1 MNRCTRAIAGL
12 AALGIAAALLAAP
25 EISAHADVPREA
37 AGPVTAE
44 DALAQARTTGE
55 PAVASALTDERT
67 LVTADPETGLLRA
80 ELTAGVA
87 RVRDGQGGWRE
98 PSTRLVAGADGRL
111 RPEAAVVA
119 YSVSAG
125 GSADLVEVEAAQGSM
140 SWSWP
145 TVLPPAVV
153 SGDTATYAEVLPG
166 ADLVVRAG
174 LEQVESFLVVKSRL
188 AAANPA
194 VREFALAAGYDG
206 VSPHALSNGAV
217 ELRSADGQPQILI
230 PPARMWDS
238 RGAEQGLSSSEAVEE
253 GTMSASSDVELD
265 VNAATSELT
274 VAADTDLLDDP
285 NTVFPVVIDPTAQ
298 PLTRSY
304 VVRVTEDFVTINDM
318 SVPGKIGYNGWTAP
332 YYKSRMFY
340 QFRWPTNASGVP
352 FTAKQIVKGVFEYV
366 QIHSPQHS
374 PCKSSSSAYGPAVK
388 VKLFNSINS
397 GTDWPG
403 PGAHEWS
410 PISDTYAVGHEDYC
424 HDRYRQTWN
433 ITGMLQKERADVDYK
448 DRTTVTVGVYSADE
462 GDKMGW
468 RHFDNEASGTYA
480 SPKLV
485 LDYEAEP
492 PAPTDL
498 TLTGQVSTT
507 PLVTN
512 SSAPYLRVT
521 PSLEAGFTCR
531 ATTDCLQAEFTVKK
545 ADNTEIL
552 PATLSNQV
560 PVNSTTPAQVGL
572 TGLANGDY
580 YALVRT
586 RNVDTGLYS
595 VGSTRFDFTVDLPPG
610 APDWSWVIPEGWTN
624 PNALPAGQQ
633 LQLEVTPAPGDPNV
647 DYCVTIIR
655 DGETTELP
663 CAAPV
668 NGRISV
674 DAFSPGSAQVSVA
687 ARDARGSVGTSQP
700 DSPAERTFTFSI

>member
-1 MNRCTRAIAGL
+1 MSGSRV
-12 AALGIAAALLAAP
+12 AACLSGLLAA
-25 EISAHADVPREA
+25 STVLLVPVHSMAEPA
-37 AGPVTAE
+37 APASLLSAE
-44 DALAQARTTGE
+44 DALMQARRTGE
-55 PAVASALTDERT
+55 PVVASALTDERT

-194 VREFALAAGYDG
+194 VREFALAAAYEG

-238 RGAEQGLSSSEAVEE
+238 RGAEQGLSSAEAVEE
-253 GTMSASSDVELD
+253 ATMSASGDVGLA

-285 NTVFPVVIDPTAQ
+285 STVFPVVIDPTAQ

-340 QFRWPTNASGVP
+340 QFRWPTNDSGVP
-352 FTAKQIVKGVFEYV
+352 FTDKQIVKGVFEYV

-403 PGAHEWS
+403 PGAHQWS

-480 SPKLV
+480 SPRLV

-512 SSAPYLRVT
+512 SPEPFLRVT
-521 PSLEAGFTCR
+521 PSLEDGFDCPSNT
-531 ATTDCLQAEFTVKK
+531 ACLQAEFTVKRA
-545 ADNTEIL
+545 ADDTVVL

-560 PVNSTTPAQVGL
+560 PVNSTTPAQVGVSGL
-572 TGLANGDY
+572 TDGNY
-580 YALVRT
+580 YALVSVLNT
-586 RNVDTGLYS
+586 STGLF
-595 VGSTRFDFTVDLPPG
+595 STAPARFDFTVDLPPD

-624 PNALPAGQQ
+624 PSALPAGQQ
-633 LQLEVTPAPGDPNV
+633 LQLEVTPAPGDPKV
-647 DYCVTIIR
+647 DYCVSIIR

-674 DAFSPGSAQVSVA
+674 DAFSPGPAQVRVA
-687 ARDARGSVGTSQP
+687 ARDARGSIGTSRP
-700 DSPAERTFTFSI
+700 DSPAERAFTFSI